1 MSNRTPIT
9 DTNEQASTEAC
20 PREGPSRERMDRG
33 RRKFALAASSAPILF
48 AMVNKPLMA
57 GTCEA
62 DTPSGFD
69 SAKASGRKGDR
80 TTLEC
85 GRSPGYWGNNGN
97 GGGSD
102 DSFLLNEENTFLYVF
117 ESNNHIKQLGEY
129 DKDLLTMRH
138 VVVRTYHTPTQ
149 LNFRDEGNLARAFV
163 AAYMNALRVDN
174 YPLSTVEVK
183 AMWKAIDGGGKY
195 QVTAGVEWG
204 KPEVLTYLWS
214 TYEDPPE
221 DNEDEYFDV
230 ED

>member
-33 RRKFALAASSAPILF
+33 RRKFALAASSAPVLF

-85 GRSPGYWGNNGN
+85 GRSPGYWGNKGK
-97 GGGSD
+97 GADPMTPFSLMRRTHFSVCSVPMTTSGSWVD
-102 DSFLLNEENTFLYVF
+102 TIKTF
-117 ESNNHIKQLGEY
+117 S
-129 DKDLLTMRH
+129 R
-138 VVVRTYHTPTQ
+138 
-149 LNFRDEGNLARAFV
+149 
-163 AAYMNALRVDN
+163 
-174 YPLSTVEVK
+174 
-183 AMWKAIDGGGKY
+183 
-195 QVTAGVEWG
+195 
-204 KPEVLTYLWS
+204 
-214 TYEDPPE
+214 
-221 DNEDEYFDV
+221 
-230 ED
+230 